1 MQVFLETPR
10 LVLRRFTLADVDN
23 LVSLNADPDVMRFL
37 TGGIPTGR
45 DEIENELLPAFL
57 GYYERCDGYGFW
69 AAIEK
74 RTGEFLGCFYLTPQE
89 GGAPDEVELGFRLR
103 KSAWGKGYAT
113 EGARA
118 LIRRG
123 FTESGVQCIVA
134 DTMAVNIASRRVLEK
149 AGLKLARTYHQ
160 PGPDPIEGGESGD
173 VEYALHRADWEHD
186 QAGPGRAGAQA
197 VARARPHACRQ
208 RAETRREASATRGS
222 SPAE

>member
-10 LVLRRFTLADVDN
+10 LVLRRFTPADVDN

-57 GYYERCDGYGFW
+57 GYYERSDGYGFW

-89 GGAPDEVELGFRLR
+89 GGAPGEVELGFRLR

-160 PGPDPIEGGESGD
+160 PGPDPIEGGEFGD
-173 VEYALHRADWEHD
+173 VEYALHRADWEQD
-186 QAGPGRAGAQA
+186 QAGPG
-197 VARARPHACRQ
+197 ACP
-208 RAETRREASATRGS
+208 
-222 SPAE
+222 PA

>member
-10 LVLRRFTLADVDN
+10 LVLRRFTPADVDN

-113 EGARA
+113 EGRA
-118 LIRRG
+118 
-123 FTESGVQCIVA
+123 
-134 DTMAVNIASRRVLEK
+134 
-149 AGLKLARTYHQ
+149 H
-160 PGPDPIEGGESGD
+160 
-173 VEYALHRADWEHD
+173 
-186 QAGPGRAGAQA
+186 
-197 VARARPHACRQ
+197 
-208 RAETRREASATRGS
+208 
-222 SPAE
+222 